1 MIIGCEI
8 IVIKQIHT
16 KINKF
21 YYKNARD
28 KMKKIVS
35 TIACLAMGS
44 NMLIAG
50 GDLTEPMEPEVN
62 IPVKEVVV
70 IEDDVKYSGFY
81 AGAALNHMRMSESI
95 TSTGYG
101 ITLVGGYY
109 FNQYVGVEARYMET
123 ISDLDRESARPIIT
137 TSDKLKNVGLYVKPM
152 YSITTGLALYGLA
165 GYGQSTYCNLKD
177 TYTENGFQ
185 WGLGAKYELA
195 SGVGLFVDYLDIY
208 NSDNF
213 DGLIVPDVRFSA
225 TTIGA
230 TYTF

>member
-1 MIIGCEI
+1 
-8 IVIKQIHT
+8 
-16 KINKF
+16 
-21 YYKNARD
+21 
-28 KMKKIVS
+28 MKKIVS
-35 TIACLAMGS
+35 TIAYLAMGS

-50 GDLTEPMEPEVN
+50 GDFTEPMEPEVN

-81 AGAALNHMRMSESI
+81 AGAALNHMRMSEAL
-95 TSTGYG
+95 TSSGYG
-101 ITLVGGYY
+101 ITLIGGYY
-109 FNQYVGVEARYMET
+109 FNQFIGVEARYMET
-123 ISDLDRESARPIIT
+123 ISNLDRVSARPIVT

-165 GYGQSTYCNLKD
+165 GYGQSTYRNTNN

-195 SGVGLFVDYLDIY
+195 NGVGLFVDYLDLHDR
-208 NSDNF
+208 DNF
-213 DGLIVPDVRFSA
+213 DSLIVPDVQFSA